1 MFLLKKLFMAVTT
14 CLITSTSAQ
23 AFTVSIEEPTVENKT
38 EGDGLVLIDFNNL
51 EINRTS
57 SFSKTGVSNFSTYV
71 YDGNLLIRADNVYGG
86 ADNTNYIEPAT
97 KGSNFE
103 IRVNKNQK
111 YFGLWWSAGDGSNIL
126 TFRKDGEVVAT
137 FNTQDVLDT
146 LAELDNESDY
156 YCNPTPV
163 FEGEVCHEPYAFI
176 NFFFE
181 GDEEFDEIKLE
192 STSAGGNFESDN
204 HTFSTQAQ
212 EVTGVVIRSDSESD
226 PESETTPKGFAD

>member
-1 MFLLKKLFMAVTT
+1 MAVTT
-14 CLITSTSAQ
+14 CLLASTSAQ
-23 AFTVSIEEPTVENKT
+23 AFTVSIEEPTVLTKT
-38 EGDGLVLIDFNNL
+38 EGDDLVLVDFNEL

-57 SFSKTGVSNFSTYV
+57 SFSKTGGAEFSTYV
-71 YDGNLLIRADNVYGG
+71 YDGNLAIRERNVYGG

-103 IRVNKNQK
+103 IQVNKNQK

-137 FNTQDVLDT
+137 FNTQNVLDT
-146 LAELDNESDY
+146 LAGLDNESDY
-156 YCNPTPV
+156 YCNPTPL
-163 FEGEVCHEPYAFI
+163 FEGKVCHEPFAFI

-181 GDEEFDEIKLE
+181 EGEEYDEIRLE

-204 HTFSTQAQ
+204 HTFSTEEQ
-212 EVTGVVIRSDSESD
+212 EITGVIIP
-226 PESETTPKGFAD
+226 PEPTSYAD